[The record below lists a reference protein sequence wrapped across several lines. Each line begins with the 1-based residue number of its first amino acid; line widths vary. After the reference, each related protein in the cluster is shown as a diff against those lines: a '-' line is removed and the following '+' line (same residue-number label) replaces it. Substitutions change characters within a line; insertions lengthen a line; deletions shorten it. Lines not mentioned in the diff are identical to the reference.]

1 MKTIRIEEIDKN
13 VEDHKCPEYFW
24 CTVATTCYELHERER
39 MCLRCW
45 LNVMKE
51 KGVEILYEQNEK

>member
-13 VEDHKCPEYFW
+13 VEDHKCPGYFW
-24 CTVATTCYELHERER
+24 CTVATTCYESHERER

-45 LNVMKE
+45 LDVMKE
-51 KGVEILYEQNEK
+51 NGVEILYEQNEE